1 LLSGISV
8 LAGLV
13 VIVLYFTDQR
23 ELLGVPLWEKPLKFL
38 ISTVVYAATFS
49 WFSSLVGR
57 GQKIVWWLGTLIA
70 GMLVLELVI
79 IIGLASAGLTS
90 HFNISDGFHIT
101 MWTLMAT
108 GISALWFLSFGV
120 GAYIW
125 NTQRVGHVVRSGIR
139 WGLVTG
145 LAGMGLAFTM
155 TSPTPQQL
163 ANFDGIAGAHTV
175 GLGDGGPGLPFVG
188 WSTVGGD
195 LRVAHFVG
203 LHGLQVL
210 PLIAALITVLVSSAV
225 MKKALVHGVGV
236 TYSLFIAVVY
246 VQALSGES
254 VTQPSSLTLFALAGS
269 IVAGGLT
276 TVTVSLNWSRKQ
288 SSPEKLTV

>member
-1 LLSGISV
+1 
-8 LAGLV
+8 
-13 VIVLYFTDQR
+13 
-23 ELLGVPLWEKPLKFL
+23 
-38 ISTVVYAATFS
+38 
-49 WFSSLVGR
+49 
-57 GQKIVWWLGTLIA
+57 
-70 GMLVLELVI
+70 
-79 IIGLASAGLTS
+79 
-90 HFNISDGFHIT
+90 
-101 MWTLMAT
+101 
-108 GISALWFLSFGV
+108 
-120 GAYIW
+120 
-125 NTQRVGHVVRSGIR
+125 
-139 WGLVTG
+139 
-145 LAGMGLAFTM
+145 MGLAFTM

-175 GLGDGGPGLPFVG
+175 GLGDDGPGLPFVG

-276 TVTVSLNWSRKQ
+276 TLTVSLNWSRKQ
-288 SSPEKLTV
+288 FSMEKLTV